1 MQIRTIL
8 RIAAFAGVFVC
19 NIAMWHCFV
28 RSLHDS
34 NSVAAATLNSCLNL
48 IFTVRQ
54 TLALVGWHV
63 IFEKKK
69 PLILGG
75 VQRVGVW

>member
-1 MQIRTIL
+1 M
-8 RIAAFAGVFVC
+8 C

-48 IFTVRQ
+48 IFTVTIRRYHDVFF
-54 TLALVGWHV
+54 LL
-63 IFEKKK
+63 IFFFV
-69 PLILGG
+69 GG
-75 VQRVGVW
+75 V